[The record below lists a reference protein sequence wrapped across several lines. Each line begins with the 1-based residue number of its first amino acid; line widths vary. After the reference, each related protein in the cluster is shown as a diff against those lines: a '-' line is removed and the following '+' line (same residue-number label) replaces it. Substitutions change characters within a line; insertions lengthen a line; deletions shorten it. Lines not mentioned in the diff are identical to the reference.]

1 MLKIKENILRISRY
15 LVKAPPKWKIYI
27 ESKAP
32 MRDQNFTWTSVDLHP
47 H

>member
-1 MLKIKENILRISRY
+1 MLKIKENVSRISLY
-15 LVKAPPKWKIYI
+15 LVKAPTKWKIYI
-27 ESKAP
+27 ESGAS